1 MMGGNTTNKDLEHR
15 IEGLEKILEN
25 SQRDNYKIHQETQAV
40 IVESEKKNHQLA
52 KDSMNSMMEKLFKQ
66 VQLLGAK
73 SNSEEEEEVGSEI
86 GSAKILD
93 RAQILFPTF
102 DGTNYREWRAKVEQ
116 FFEFENTPQA

>member
-1 MMGGNTTNKDLEHR
+1 M
-15 IEGLEKILEN
+15 
-25 SQRDNYKIHQETQAV
+25 
-40 IVESEKKNHQLA
+40 
-52 KDSMNSMMEKLFKQ
+52 DSMNSMLEKLYKQ

-116 FFEFENTPQA
+116 FFELENAPQAQWGKILLLSMEGKAFVWQRHYKTHNSNKMKSWQ